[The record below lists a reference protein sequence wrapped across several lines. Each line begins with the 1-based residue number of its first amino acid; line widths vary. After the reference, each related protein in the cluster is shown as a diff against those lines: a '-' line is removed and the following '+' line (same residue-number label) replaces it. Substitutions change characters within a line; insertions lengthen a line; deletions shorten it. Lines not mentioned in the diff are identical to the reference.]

1 MTKEELKKLSK
12 AQKLTQ
18 IFGNTKLGAKT
29 AGKDE
34 DETEAKE
41 NVAMNGQEPTS
52 KPTLP
57 TNPPVL
63 DLEVEDEIM
72 EAQFSPVTGF
82 QSPPQAQDQR
92 NEASFATTDGIFS
105 HQLEPMPSHP
115 QLNNAAEPDKPGFL
129 HLVNTVYKQFLEMNI
144 EEQGN
149 RQRISNDSEM
159 AKQS

>member
-18 IFGNTKLGAKT
+18 IFGNTKFGAK
-29 AGKDE
+29 AASKDE
-34 DETEAKE
+34 NEIETKE
-41 NVAMNGQEPTS
+41 NVQMNDQDPTS
-52 KPTLP
+52 KLPLP
-57 TNPPVL
+57 TNPPAL

-82 QSPPQAQDQR
+82 QTPAHAQDQG

-105 HQLEPMPSHP
+105 HQLEPMSTHP
-115 QLNNAAEPDKPGFL
+115 QHVNPAEPDNPGFL

-144 EEQGN
+144 EEQQN
-149 RQRISNDSEM
+149 RQRRSNDTEM
-159 AKQS
+159 